1 MDQPHATDI
10 VAWIGKAKAR
20 SEDSQVI
27 FDVVVRRRLKHFGEV
42 IDAVAAELLSRDCQR
57 AGMDVAVTERLRA
70 AYIAAA
76 RHLVCA
82 QDGRM
87 LRIVPSRTLPLSH
100 VEHPAA
106 TKGGWRRPVGLYVAL
121 GGFLAAF
128 QHVVQRHLFQARSLD
143 VSSGLVLIVYVVIGA
158 LGVHWFRC
166 AYARV
171 EDMPAQRT
179 ETTSS

>member
-1 MDQPHATDI
+1 MTVRPLQS
-10 VAWIGKAKAR
+10 AWRFSRNELSGKP
-20 SEDSQVI
+20 
-27 FDVVVRRRLKHFGEV
+27 G
-42 IDAVAAELLSRDCQR
+42 AV
-57 AGMDVAVTERLRA
+57 
-70 AYIAAA
+70 
-76 RHLVCA
+76 
-82 QDGRM
+82 
-87 LRIVPSRTLPLSH
+87 H

-121 GGFLAAF
+121 CGFLAAF